1 MVAPAVGLGIG
12 VWAEFADLSAPL
24 LLAVALPAMAV
35 ALVGTAWRTAIAERP
50 AMLVLLGG
58 ALGLVTFLATEGLY
72 LVIHHARGGFL
83 NFEAFESQEAMAA
96 GLLAVH
102 AVVGTVLGL
111 GLGVAVAGVAWLVRA
126 SGRKV
131 GPDVAT

>member
-1 MVAPAVGLGIG
+1 
-12 VWAEFADLSAPL
+12 
-24 LLAVALPAMAV
+24 
-35 ALVGTAWRTAIAERP
+35 
-50 AMLVLLGG
+50 MLVLLGG